1 MSAAP
6 TRFEPSALVYAAPSP
21 GKGMG
26 VFARAPI
33 AAGTV
38 VERAPVLVCPDS
50 EWEALNRTAVG
61 SYYLSWGDSAS
72 GLSLPPLFHCNAPC
86 FTHALFCV
94 LMCLSHRQR

>member
-33 AAGTV
+33 TAGTV

-61 SYYLSWGDSAS
+61 SYYLSWGDNAS
-72 GLSLPPLFHCNAPC
+72 GLPHLSLSSIAMRLASRMPC
-86 FTHALFCV
+86 FVF
-94 LMCLSHRQR
+94 